1 MPSLY
6 TFTINCIGLVTS
18 LSASILLLIFL
29 NSRPS
34 AQKNLLN
41 RILALLTIILMFGTV
56 RNFLVSLLAC
66 FWNTELQEFING
78 YPALSA
84 GLLSFRTCSIIESV
98 LACLLSGG
106 RLLLVLNPAMF
117 HNINPAS
124 TWAVVAGIVAIMLT
138 ALDFTYGFFIC
149 NKYIKTN
156 PIFMLKA
163 ETGIAIEI
171 EVNPFSKG
179 SLNNTG
185 QNKDLNDT
193 SCKILPT
200 LNVLIFCMIVLELV
214 KLVWLF
220 LKEFRKVKK
229 ASKVEPIQMNHIR
242 PDPSQR
248 AGSSKRL
255 GEKKTIQRCESL
267 PKMSKPA
274 TTRRNSLCLSLT
286 MSEVMVKKV
295 AKEPPRSPL
304 NPDVSPIAVTN
315 KRELFKGVMEKY
327 VFRTASFITIV
338 AMVEIIV
345 AVSIGLNYAGES
357 GTWTQIALSRLV
369 AYVLVVVIVSC
380 DKDIM
385 FYLSTLLHH

>member
-6 TFTINCIGLVTS
+6 TFTINCIGLVTA
-18 LSASILLLIFL
+18 LSASTLLISFL

-41 RILALLTIILMFGTV
+41 RILALLTIFLMFGTV
-56 RNFLVSLLAC
+56 RNFLVSLIAC
-66 FWNTELQEFING
+66 FWNTELKEFIND
-78 YPALSA
+78 YPALST

-124 TWAVVAGIVAIMLT
+124 TWAVVAGIVAIILT

-149 NKYIKTN
+149 NKYSKTN

-163 ETGIAIEI
+163 ETGIAVEI
-171 EVNPFSKG
+171 EVNPFSDG

-185 QNKDLNDT
+185 QNNDLNDS

-200 LNVLIFCMIVLELV
+200 VTILVCCMIVLELV

-229 ASKVEPIQMNHIR
+229 DKKIEPIQMNHIR
-242 PDPSQR
+242 PDPSQI

-255 GEKKTIQRCESL
+255 RKKKTIQRCESF
-267 PKMSKPA
+267 PKMSKPG

-286 MSEVMVKKV
+286 MSEAMIKKV

-304 NPDVSPIAVTN
+304 NPDASPIAVIN
-315 KRELFKGVMEKY
+315 KRELFKRVIEKY

-338 AMVEIIV
+338 ALVEIIV
-345 AVSIGLNYAGES
+345 TLCVALKYAGES